1 MASIRTVE
9 ESRAIPVSLDDAFRG
24 TLLFPLPELF
34 RHRSGPI
41 PPIKEVRGQDG
52 EWGTVGQTRTI
63 LLQGGG
69 SVREELT
76 SVDAPNSFGYHL
88 SDVKGPMS
96 LLFNGVDGLWS
107 FAQTGTETAVRWQWT
122 VYPRSAVPGFA
133 ISAFAHYW
141 HDLAGK
147 SLAELSTRLSV

>member
-1 MASIRTVE
+1 MASPRTLE
-9 ESRAIPVSLDDAFRG
+9 ESRAISLPLADAYHG
-24 TLLFPLPELF
+24 TIVFPLPELF

-41 PPIKEVRGQDG
+41 PPIKEIRDQDG

-76 SVDAPNSFGYHL
+76 SVDAPNSFGYRL
-88 SDVKGPMS
+88 AEVKGPMS
-96 LLFNGVDGLWS
+96 LLFTAVDGLWS
-107 FAQTGTETAVRWQWT
+107 FAPDGTGTNVSWQWT
-122 VYPRSAVPGFA
+122 VHPRAAVPGFV

-141 HDLAGK
+141 HDFAGK
-147 SLAELSTRLSV
+147 SLAELSTRLAV